1 MPIDPKT
8 GREYPYT
15 EEGIQQ
21 YEEDTSGAQ
30 SPPFTMKGFPVHA
43 GTSPAKQKIDP
54 TAKPWGD
61 QYKKE
66 TYKKLLQKPTVRK
79 TMDQV
84 STKGSMPKN
93 FNVKGSSGV
102 PVGQDFEKYAKN
114 VHEQKFDK
122 FQSQKQKAK
131 KFVKKLGK
139 FIGGKALGVAGMMG
153 AGTLSATAG
162 NVGKKP
168 EGEQIR
174 DLLTKHNLKGK
185 R

>member
-43 GTSPAKQKIDP
+43 GTSPAKQH
-54 TAKPWGD
+54 AK
-61 QYKKE
+61 
-66 TYKKLLQKPTVRK
+66 
-79 TMDQV
+79 
-84 STKGSMPKN
+84 S

-122 FQSQKQKAK
+122 FQTQRKAGKQFVKDLKTKGDLVSKKPTSKLSKVTQFVTKHAPKVLKALNPLAEAKVTYDVFKHGIENIKEGKAK
-131 KFVKKLGK
+131 IPKGYYEKGGEGYKKRDY
-139 FIGGKALGVAGMMG
+139 
-153 AGTLSATAG
+153 S
-162 NVGKKP
+162 KK
-168 EGEQIR
+168 
-174 DLLTKHNLKGK
+174 K
-185 R
+185 